1 MKENKKVL
9 IITYYWP
16 PSGGA
21 GVQRWLK
28 FSKYLPEYGWD
39 PIIFTPENPAFDL
52 QDESLLKDVHS
63 AVDVLKFPIWEPYKI
78 FKKLSGA
85 KSLKQGQVLEDGKPS
100 LFKNISIFIRG
111 NLFIPDPKCFW
122 VRPAFNYLSEILKS
136 NGIKHV
142 VTTGPPHSMHLIG
155 LKLKYKHPSITWV
168 ADFRDPWTQW
178 DIMSKFKM
186 LPIVWR
192 KHQQKEREVL
202 KVADLVIA
210 TGQQAGQDLKAL
222 GARKVEV
229 LTNGFDREIQFNAKK
244 DKLEPPVK
252 VLHLGML
259 NEKRIPYLFF
269 QGLNE
274 KISQHP
280 DTVNLN
286 FTGILSPLV
295 VSELN
300 NLPYLNKNTVFSPS
314 IPYTELDLVFE
325 KADVLLLLQT
335 ASEESK
341 TQLPGKLFEYMAQ
354 QKPILAFGNPD
365 SDVARILNDTES
377 GLMLSYGDKSG
388 IASVIEELVQG
399 RFGKH
404 FKYKG
409 IEQYSRRSISQSL
422 ASILDS
428 FQ

>member
-39 PIIFTPENPAFDL
+39 PIVFTPENPEFDL
-52 QDESLLKDVHS
+52 QDASLIKDVHP
-63 AVDVLKFPIWEPYKI
+63 AIDVLKFPIWEPYKI
-78 FKKLSGA
+78 FKKLSGT
-85 KSLKQGQVLEDGKPS
+85 KRLKQGQVLEDEKSS
-100 LFKNISIFIRG
+100 LFRDLSIFIRG
-111 NLFIPDPKCFW
+111 NLFIPDPKVFW
-122 VRPAFNYLSEILKS
+122 VKPAINYLSEILKS

-155 LKLKYKHPSITWV
+155 LKLKYNHPSITWIS
-168 ADFRDPWTQW
+168 DFRDPWTQW
-178 DIMSKFKM
+178 DIMKKFKM

-192 KHQQKEREVL
+192 KHQRQEREVL

-210 TGQQAGQDLKAL
+210 TGQQAAQDLVAL

-229 LTNGFDREIQFNAKK
+229 LTNGFDGEVQMTARKEVM
-244 DKLEPPVK
+244 KLPVQ

-259 NEKRIPYLFF
+259 NEKRLPELFF
-269 QGLNE
+269 QRLNE
-274 KISQHP
+274 EISQHP
-280 DTVNLN
+280 DAVELNL
-286 FTGILSPLV
+286 TGILSPLV
-295 VSELN
+295 ISELD
-300 NLPYLNKNTVFSPS
+300 NLPYLKKNTALTPS
-314 IPYTELDLVFE
+314 IPYAELDVVLK
-325 KADVLLLLQT
+325 KADILLLLQT
-335 ASEESK
+335 ASEESR

-354 QKPILAFGNPD
+354 RKPILAFGNPD
-365 SDVARILNDTES
+365 SDVAKILRDTNS
-377 GLMLSYGDKSG
+377 GLMLSYEDLAG
-388 IASVIEELVQG
+388 ISSVINEVIQG
-399 RFGKH
+399 EFGKD
-404 FKYKG
+404 FQYKG
-409 IEQYSRRSISQSL
+409 IEQYSRRSITSRL